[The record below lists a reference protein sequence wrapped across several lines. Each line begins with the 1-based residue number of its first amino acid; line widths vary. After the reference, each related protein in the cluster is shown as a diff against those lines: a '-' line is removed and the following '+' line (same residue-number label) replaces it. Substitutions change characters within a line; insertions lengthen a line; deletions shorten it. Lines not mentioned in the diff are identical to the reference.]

1 MIKVWLKYRNVL
13 TEAMGSIVSI
23 VTILALIALSIL
35 STTNLSMMR
44 IHADDLPY
52 CASGEGKNG
61 VSVKI
66 CSVDKDK
73 CEKNAKEHQIS
84 ASCKETD

>member
-1 MIKVWLKYRNVL
+1 MSSVL
-13 TEAMGSIVSI
+13 SIISI
-23 VTILALIALSIL
+23 LVLIALSIL
-35 STTNLSMMR
+35 STINLDMMR
-44 IHADDLPY
+44 VHADDLPY

-73 CEKNAKEHQIS
+73 CEKNAKEHEIS
-84 ASCKETD
+84 ASCEETD

>member
-1 MIKVWLKYRNVL
+1 MSSVL
-13 TEAMGSIVSI
+13 SIIS
-23 VTILALIALSIL
+23 ILALIALSTI
-35 STTNLSMMR
+35 NLNMMTV
-44 IHADDLPY
+44 HAEDLPY

-73 CEKNAKEHQIS
+73 CQENAKEHEIS
-84 ASCKETD
+84 ASCKATD

>member
-1 MIKVWLKYRNVL
+1 MSSLL
-13 TEAMGSIVSI
+13 SIISI
-23 VTILALIALSIL
+23 FALIALSIL
-35 STTNLSMMR
+35 STINLDMMR
-44 IHADDLPY
+44 VHADDLPY

-73 CEKNAKEHQIS
+73 CEKNAKEHEIS
-84 ASCKETD
+84 TSCKETD

>member
-1 MIKVWLKYRNVL
+1 MSSVL
-13 TEAMGSIVSI
+13 SIIS
-23 VTILALIALSIL
+23 ILALIALSIL
-35 STTNLSMMR
+35 STINLNMMR
-44 IHADDLPY
+44 VHADDLPY

-73 CEKNAKEHQIS
+73 CEKNAKEHEIS

>member
-1 MIKVWLKYRNVL
+1 MIRVWLKYRDVITKDMSSVL
-13 TEAMGSIVSI
+13 SIISI
-23 VTILALIALSIL
+23 LVLIALSIL
-35 STTNLSMMR
+35 STINLDMMR
-44 IHADDLPY
+44 VHADDLPY

-73 CEKNAKEHQIS
+73 CEKNAKEHEIS

>member
-1 MIKVWLKYRNVL
+1 
-13 TEAMGSIVSI
+13 
-23 VTILALIALSIL
+23 
-35 STTNLSMMR
+35 MMMV
-44 IHADDLPY
+44 HAEDLPY

-73 CEKNAKEHQIS
+73 CQENAKEHEIS
-84 ASCKETD
+84 ASCKATD

>member
-1 MIKVWLKYRNVL
+1 MIRVWLKYRDVITKDMSSVL
-13 TEAMGSIVSI
+13 SIIS
-23 VTILALIALSIL
+23 ILALIGLSIL
-35 STTNLSMMR
+35 STINLNMMR
-44 IHADDLPY
+44 VHADDLPY

-73 CEKNAKEHQIS
+73 CEKNAKEHEIS